1 MNLLS
6 VNNLSKSF
14 ADRLLFHSISFGMDK
29 GQKYG
34 LIAQNGAGKTTLLNI
49 LMGKLLQDEG
59 EFAFREGIRIEL
71 LTQNP
76 KFEENLSIRAYIE
89 EGNPRLEIIE
99 RYQLAMVHH
108 HSDTEMLTALGDE
121 IDACNA
127 WEEENKINEILY
139 SLNFQDT
146 DTLVSQLSGGA
157 QRRLALAKCLINE
170 PDILF
175 LDEPTNHLD
184 FKMVEWLEKYLINS
198 PMTLL
203 IITHD
208 RYFLDNVCQKI
219 LELSPDGIYSHEGN
233 YEDYLLS
240 KAERESNLNSV
251 VQKAKNNFR
260 TELEWLRRMPKAR
273 GTKSKSRIAAA
284 HELEKVAKTK
294 IVNREIEIST
304 KMQRLGKKIIEVK
317 RLNKSFGD
325 RKIISDFNYVF
336 NSGEKIGVV
345 GDNGAGKTTLLN
357 LLALKDKDHTGH
369 ISHGE
374 TVSIGY
380 YTQKGITLPAHKRV
394 IDVIKEIAEV
404 IELKDGSK
412 VTASG
417 LLNQFNFPPKKQHD
431 FVEKLSGGE
440 KKRLYLVSIL
450 VQAPNFLILDEPT
463 NDLDLITLSVLE
475 SYLMNFKGCVL
486 IVSHDRYFLDR
497 IIDHLFVFQNDKSI
511 KDFPGNYTQLRAY
524 QKERTKSEKTDVP
537 VLPSNES
544 RNENQQAK
552 STAPNSTERKLSYK
566 EKLEL
571 DKIERE
577 IVELEEIIERIESQL
592 NQPESLSVE
601 ELNALSAE
609 HHQSNLNL
617 EKLNDRWI
625 ELAD

>member
-14 ADRLLFHSISFGMDK
+14 ADRLLFHSVSFGMDK

-49 LMGKLLQDEG
+49 LMGKILQDEG
-59 EFAFREGIRIEL
+59 EFAFREGITIEIL
-71 LTQNP
+71 DQAP
-76 KFEENLSIRAYIE
+76 QFEDKHSIRSYIE
-89 EGNPRLEIIE
+89 EGNPRLKLLEA
-99 RYQLAMVHH
+99 YQEAMINSS
-108 HSDTEMLTALGDE
+108 SDNDLLTELSDL
-121 IDACNA
+121 IDASNA
-127 WEEENKINEILY
+127 WEEENKINEVLDA
-139 SLNFQDT
+139 LNFPDGSKS
-146 DTLVSQLSGGA
+146 VKHLSGGE

-184 FKMVEWLEKYLINS
+184 FKMVEWLEKFLVNS

-208 RYFLDNVCQKI
+208 RYFLDNVSQKI
-219 LELSPDGIYSHEGN
+219 LELSPDGVFTHDGN
-233 YEDYLLS
+233 YEDYLTS
-240 KAERESNLNSV
+240 KAEREANLSSV
-251 VQKAKNNFR
+251 IQKAKNNYR

-284 HELEKVAKTK
+284 LELEKVAKQKTTSQD
-294 IVNREIEIST
+294 IEIST

-317 RLNKSFGD
+317 RLNKSYGD
-325 RKIISDFNYVF
+325 RKIITDFNYIF
-336 NSGEKIGVV
+336 SSGEKIGIV

-357 LLALKDKDHTGH
+357 LLALRDTDHTGH
-369 ISHGE
+369 ISHGD

-380 YTQKGITLPAHKRV
+380 YTQKGIDLPLGKRV
-394 IDVIKEIAEV
+394 IDVVKEIAEV
-404 IELKDGSK
+404 VELKDGSK

-440 KKRLYLVSIL
+440 RKRLYLVTIL
-450 VQAPNFLILDEPT
+450 VKAPNFLILDEPT

-475 SYLMNFKGCVL
+475 NYLMNFKGCVL

-497 IIDHLFVFQNDKSI
+497 IIDHLFVFQPGGYI

-524 QKERTKSEKTDVP
+524 QKEKERAEKLEVIQRTENKQPENKTEVTSP
-537 VLPSNES
+537 PT
-544 RNENQQAK
+544 QGK
-552 STAPNSTERKLSYK
+552 KLSYK

-571 DKIERE
+571 
-577 IVELEEIIERIESQL
+577 ERIENEILLLEAKIQEFEIKLADPS
-592 NQPESLSVE
+592 SLSPE
-601 ELNALSAE
+601 DLQDLSKLYHE
-609 HHQSNLNL
+609 QKIKLEDLNL
-617 EKLNDRWI
+617 KWI